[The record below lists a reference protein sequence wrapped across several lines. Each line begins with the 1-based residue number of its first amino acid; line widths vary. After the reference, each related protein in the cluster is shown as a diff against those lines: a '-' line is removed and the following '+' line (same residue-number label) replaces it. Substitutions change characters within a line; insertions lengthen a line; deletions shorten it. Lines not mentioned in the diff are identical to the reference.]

1 MARSMRARFD
11 SRYLIV
17 TSAFITQGVMV
28 GSMFAYGVFFKELEV
43 DLGWSRT
50 VLSAAFSTSF
60 LVMGVTGIIVGR
72 ISDRIGPRK
81 VLSAAGLLFGAGYA
95 LMFFMSSP
103 WHMFVLYGVFVGA
116 GLSAHDVVTLS
127 TIARW
132 FDKRRGM
139 MTGVVKIGTAFGQMS
154 IPLLVVALTAQFGWR
169 IALLMLGCGAAI
181 LLVLAAQG
189 MRRSPPASANA
200 AAQPTCG
207 ASPESG
213 LILAQATRTRQFWTL
228 CGVQCA
234 FISSLVTMPVHIPV
248 HGMDLGMTATQAAGL
263 LTVIGLFSVV
273 GRAGVGSAVD
283 RIGGRRAMMIC
294 LLTLIIGMT
303 VLLFADSAPGL
314 YLFAT
319 IYGVAHGG
327 LFTVVSPTLAEYF
340 GTVAHG
346 AIFGTVL
353 FFGTL
358 GGALGPVLAGMAFDQ
373 TGSYHLVFGGLGGL
387 ACVGLMLIATLRP
400 ISKGNSNG

>member
-1 MARSMRARFD
+1 MSKRLD
-11 SRYLIV
+11 GRYLIV
-17 TSAFITQGVMV
+17 ASAFVTQGVMV
-28 GSMFAYGVFFKELEV
+28 GSMFAYGVFFKELEA

-60 LVMGVTGIIVGR
+60 LVMGAAGIMAGR

-103 WHMFVLYGVFVGA
+103 WHLFVFYGLFIGA

-127 TIARW
+127 TVARW

-139 MTGVVKIGTAFGQMS
+139 MTGVVKIGTGCGQMI
-154 IPLLVVALTAQFGWR
+154 IPLIVVALIAQFGWR
-169 IALLMLGCGAAI
+169 MALAVLGCSAAI
-181 LLVLAAQG
+181 LLLLAAQG
-189 MRRSPPASANA
+189 MRRNPPVSENVA
-200 AAQPTCG
+200 ARSTAGP
-207 ASPESG
+207 SPESG
-213 LILAQATRTRQFWTL
+213 LSLAQATRTKQFWTL

-248 HGMDLGMTATQAAGL
+248 HGMDLGMSATQAAGL
-263 LTVIGLFSVV
+263 LTAIGLFSIV
-273 GRAGVGSAVD
+273 GRAGVGSALD

-294 LLTLIIGMT
+294 LLTLIIGMS
-303 VLLFADSAPGL
+303 VLLFAGSAAGL
-314 YLFAT
+314 YLFAA
-319 IYGVAHGG
+319 IYGIAHGG

-373 TGSYHLVFGGLGGL
+373 TGSYRLVFGGLVVL
-387 ACVGLMLIATLRP
+387 ACVGLMLIATLKP
-400 ISKGNSNG
+400 ISQPTETTN

>member
-1 MARSMRARFD
+1 MSKRLD

-17 TSAFITQGVMV
+17 ASAFVTQGVMV
-28 GSMFAYGVFFKELEV
+28 GSMFAYGIFFKELEV
-43 DLGWSRT
+43 ELGWSRT
-50 VLSAAFSTSF
+50 VLSAAFSASF
-60 LVMGVTGIIVGR
+60 LVMGAAGIMAGR

-103 WHMFVLYGVFVGA
+103 WHMFILYGLFVGA

-127 TIARW
+127 TVARW

-139 MTGVVKIGTAFGQMS
+139 MTGVVKIGTACGQMS
-154 IPLLVVALTAQFGWR
+154 IPLLVVALIAQFGWR
-169 IALLMLGCGAAI
+169 IALAVLGCGAAI

-189 MRRSPPASANA
+189 MRRNPPAGENA
-200 AAQPTCG
+200 AAQSTVGP
-207 ASPESG
+207 SPESG
-213 LILAQATRTRQFWTL
+213 LSLAQATRTKQFWTL

-234 FISSLVTMPVHIPV
+234 FVSSLVTMPVHIPV
-248 HGMDLGMTATQAAGL
+248 HGTDLGMSATQAAGL
-263 LTVIGLFSVV
+263 LSVIGLFSIV
-273 GRAGVGSAVD
+273 GRACVGSALD
-283 RIGGRRAMMIC
+283 RIGGRRAMMSC
-294 LLTLIIGMT
+294 LLTLIIGMS
-303 VLLFADSAPGL
+303 VLLFVDSAPGL
-314 YLFAT
+314 YLFAA

-346 AIFGTVL
+346 EIFGTVL

-358 GGALGPVLAGMAFDQ
+358 GGALGPVLAGVAFDQ
-373 TGSYHLVFGGLGGL
+373 TGSYRLVFGALVIL
-387 ACVGLMLIATLRP
+387 ACIGLMLIATLRP
-400 ISKGNSNG
+400 ISQPTQTAR